1 MNNNTNT
8 NTTNNNTTTN
18 NSKEENTMTNT
29 TKSII
34 NVTVNG
40 MTAGETI
47 ENVKSRLETVEKSA
61 FNIALLCAY
70 GTGVTIPAY
79 TDNKGHEHGEATCDK
94 PIKQNDY
101 IKLVGRSKATLSRWI
116 KAITLI
122 IEKGYFTDF
131 ASGVYP
137 FSYDKV
143 IDIFS
148 NDNVFSG
155 YIFADLMALSASTLE
170 TMVKEYKP
178 ATEEEAG
185 ESEETTEETGE
196 NEETT
201 TTEEE
206 AGEAGEEETTT
217 LTYNGKNYIVNK
229 EAFEKWLAEN
239 GTLA

>member
-1 MNNNTNT
+1 MKT
-8 NTTNNNTTTN
+8 TTNNNTTN
-18 NSKEENTMTNT
+18 NNFKEEKIMETT

-34 NVTVNG
+34 NVIVNG
-40 MTAGETI
+40 MSASETI

-79 TDNKGHEHGEATCDK
+79 TDNKGNEHGEATCEK

-137 FSYDKV
+137 FSYDKI

-148 NDNVFSG
+148 NEEAFDG
-155 YIFADLMALSASTLE
+155 YVFADLMNLSASTLE

-178 ATEEEAG
+178 ATEEEATEEAG
-185 ESEETTEETGE
+185 ESEEA
-196 NEETT
+196 T

-206 AGEAGEEETTT
+206 ATADTTEEETAT
-217 LTYNGKNYIVNK
+217 LTYNGKKYIVNK

-239 GTLA
+239 GKLA

>member
-1 MNNNTNT
+1 MKNNTTNT
-8 NTTNNNTTTN
+8 NTTNNI
-18 NSKEENTMTNT
+18 KEVNTMTNT

-79 TDNKGHEHGEATCDK
+79 TDNKGNEHGEATCDK

-148 NDNVFSG
+148 NEEAFAG
-155 YIFADLMALSASTLE
+155 YVFADLMNLSASTLE

-178 ATEEEAG
+178 ADTEEEA
-185 ESEETTEETGE
+185 TEEAGE
-196 NEETT
+196 GEEA
-201 TTEEE
+201 TEEE
-206 AGEAGEEETTT
+206 ATTNATEEEAGEEETTT
-217 LTYNGKNYIVNK
+217 LTYNGKDYIVNK
-229 EAFEKWLAEN
+229 EAFEKWLSEN

>member
-1 MNNNTNT
+1 MNN
-8 NTTNNNTTTN
+8 TTNTTTN
-18 NSKEENTMTNT
+18 TKEANTMDNT

-47 ENVKSRLETVEKSA
+47 ESVKSRLETVEKSA

-79 TDNKGHEHGEATCDK
+79 ADNKGNEHGEATCDK

-122 IEKGYFTDF
+122 IEKGCFTDF
-131 ASGVYP
+131 ASGLYP
-137 FSYDKV
+137 FSYDKI

-148 NDNVFSG
+148 NEEAFDG
-155 YIFADLMALSASTLE
+155 YVFADLMNLSASTIE

-178 ATEEEAG
+178 ATEEEA
-185 ESEETTEETGE
+185 TEKAGE
-196 NEETT
+196 NEEATIT
-201 TTEEE
+201 EEEATEDTTEEE
-206 AGEAGEEETTT
+206 TAII
-217 LTYNGKNYIVNK
+217 TYNGKEYIVNK
-229 EAFEKWLAEN
+229 ADFEKWLAEN
-239 GTLA
+239 GKLA

>member
-1 MNNNTNT
+1 MKT
-8 NTTNNNTTTN
+8 TTNNNTTN
-18 NSKEENTMTNT
+18 NNFKEEKIMETT

-79 TDNKGHEHGEATCDK
+79 TDNKGNEHGEATCEK

-137 FSYDKV
+137 FSYDKI

-148 NDNVFSG
+148 NEEAFDG
-155 YIFADLMALSASTLE
+155 YVFADLMNLSASTLE

-178 ATEEEAG
+178 ATEEEATEEAG
-185 ESEETTEETGE
+185 ESEEA
-196 NEETT
+196 T

-206 AGEAGEEETTT
+206 ATADTTEEETAT
-217 LTYNGKNYIVNK
+217 LTYNGKKYIVNK

>member
-1 MNNNTNT
+1 MK
-8 NTTNNNTTTN
+8 NNTTTN
-18 NSKEENTMTNT
+18 NFKEGDIMSIT

-40 MTAGETI
+40 MSASETI

-79 TDNKGHEHGEATCDK
+79 TDNKGNEHGEATCDK

-131 ASGVYP
+131 SSGIYP

-148 NDNVFSG
+148 NEKVFEG
-155 YIFADLMALSASTLE
+155 YVFADLMNLSASTLE

-178 ATEEEAG
+178 ADTEEE
-185 ESEETTEETGE
+185 EEKE
-196 NEETT
+196 EETT
-201 TTEEE
+201 TEEQTENTEKEEEQTEE
-206 AGEAGEEETTT
+206 TT
-217 LTYNGKNYIVNK
+217 LTYNGKDYIVNK

-239 GTLA
+239 GKLA

>member
-1 MNNNTNT
+1 MNNN
-8 NTTNNNTTTN
+8 NNTKNTKN
-18 NSKEENTMTNT
+18 NSMEDNAMNDK

-47 ENVKSRLETVEKSA
+47 ESVKSRLETVEKSA

-70 GTGVTIPAY
+70 GIGVTIPAA
-79 TDNKGHEHGEATCDK
+79 TDNKGNELGVATCDK

-148 NDNVFSG
+148 NEEVFAG
-155 YIFADLMALSASTLE
+155 YVFADLMALSASTLE

-178 ATEEEAG
+178 ATEEEA
-185 ESEETTEETGE
+185 TEEAGE
-196 NEETT
+196 EAGDTEEATAN

-206 AGEAGEEETTT
+206 AGEEETAI

-229 EAFEKWLAEN
+229 EAFENWLADN

>member
-1 MNNNTNT
+1 MKTTTNTNT
-8 NTTNNNTTTN
+8 NTTNNH
-18 NSKEENTMTNT
+18 KEENIMNTT

-79 TDNKGHEHGEATCDK
+79 TDNKGNEHGEATCDK

-131 ASGVYP
+131 ASGAYP
-137 FSYDKV
+137 FSYDKI

-148 NDNVFSG
+148 NEEAFSG
-155 YIFADLMALSASTLE
+155 YVFADLMNLSASTLE

-178 ATEEEAG
+178 ADTE
-185 ESEETTEETGE
+185 EETTEEAGKSEEATKE
-196 NEETT
+196 ATTNDTEEETT
-201 TTEEE
+201 D
-206 AGEAGEEETTT
+206 EETTT
-217 LTYNGKNYIVNK
+217 LTYNGRNYIVNK
-229 EAFEKWLAEN
+229 EAFEKWLADN

>member
-1 MNNNTNT
+1 MNNTTNT
-8 NTTNNNTTTN
+8 NTTNNF
-18 NSKEENTMTNT
+18 KEVNTMTNT

-79 TDNKGHEHGEATCDK
+79 TDNKGNEHGEATCDK

-131 ASGVYP
+131 SSGVYP

-148 NDNVFSG
+148 NEEAFTG
-155 YIFADLMALSASTLE
+155 YVFADLMNLSANTLE

-178 ATEEEAG
+178 TTEEEATEEEAG
-185 ESEETTEETGE
+185 E
-196 NEETT
+196 
-201 TTEEE
+201 EEE
-206 AGEAGEEETTT
+206 ATTNTTGEEEATEEETTT
-217 LTYNGKNYIVNK
+217 LTYNGKDYIVNK

>member
-1 MNNNTNT
+1 MNNTTNT
-8 NTTNNNTTTN
+8 NTTNTTTN
-18 NSKEENTMTNT
+18 TMEVNTMTNT

-40 MTAGETI
+40 MTASETI

-79 TDNKGHEHGEATCDK
+79 TDNKGNEHGEATCDK

-131 ASGVYP
+131 SNGLYP
-137 FSYDKV
+137 FSFDKI
-143 IDIFS
+143 IDILS
-148 NDNVFSG
+148 NEEAFAG
-155 YIFADLMALSASTLE
+155 YVFADLMNLSASTLE

-178 ATEEEAG
+178 ATEEEA
-185 ESEETTEETGE
+185 TEEAGE
-196 NEETT
+196 NEETGESEEAT

-206 AGEAGEEETTT
+206 ATADTTKEETAT
-217 LTYNGKNYIVNK
+217 LTYNGKDYIVNK
-229 EAFEKWLAEN
+229 ADFEKWLSEN
-239 GTLA
+239 GKLA

>member
-1 MNNNTNT
+1 MKNNTTNT
-8 NTTNNNTTTN
+8 SNTTNNI
-18 NSKEENTMTNT
+18 KEEKIMETI

-40 MTAGETI
+40 MTASETI
-47 ENVKSRLETVEKSA
+47 ESVKSRLETVEKSA

-79 TDNKGHEHGEATCDK
+79 TDNKGNEHGEATCEK

-101 IKLVGRSKATLSRWI
+101 IKLVGRSKATISRWLTAM
-116 KAITLI
+116 KLI

-131 ASGVYP
+131 SSGIYP
-137 FSYDKV
+137 FSYDKI

-155 YIFADLMALSASTLE
+155 YVFADLMNLSASTLE

-178 ATEEEAG
+178 ATEEEA
-185 ESEETTEETGE
+185 TTEETGE
-196 NEETT
+196 SEESTEEATT
-201 TTEEE
+201 NATEEE
-206 AGEAGEEETTT
+206 TGEEETTT
-217 LTYNGKNYIVNK
+217 LTYNGKKYIVNK
-229 EAFEKWLAEN
+229 ADFEKWLAEN
-239 GTLA
+239 GKLA

>member
-1 MNNNTNT
+1 MKT
-8 NTTNNNTTTN
+8 TTNTTN
-18 NSKEENTMTNT
+18 NSKEVNTMTNT

-40 MTAGETI
+40 MTASETI
-47 ENVKSRLETVEKSA
+47 ESVKSRLETVEKSA

-79 TDNKGHEHGEATCDK
+79 TDNKGNEHGEATCDK

-131 ASGVYP
+131 SNGTYP
-137 FSYDKV
+137 FSYDKI
-143 IDIFS
+143 IDILS
-148 NDNVFSG
+148 NEEAFAG
-155 YIFADLMALSASTLE
+155 YVFADLMNLSASTIE

-178 ATEEEAG
+178 ATEEEATEEAG
-185 ESEETTEETGE
+185 ESEEA
-196 NEETT
+196 T

-206 AGEAGEEETTT
+206 ATADTTEEETTT
-217 LTYNGKNYIVNK
+217 LTYNGKDYIVNK
-229 EAFEKWLAEN
+229 EAFEKWLSEN
-239 GTLA
+239 GKLA

>member
-1 MNNNTNT
+1 MKNNT
-8 NTTNNNTTTN
+8 NTTNITTN
-18 NSKEENTMTNT
+18 IKEENTMNTT

-79 TDNKGHEHGEATCDK
+79 TDNKGNEHGEATCEK

-131 ASGVYP
+131 ASGIYP
-137 FSYDKV
+137 FSYDKI

-148 NDNVFSG
+148 NEEAFSG
-155 YIFADLMALSASTLE
+155 YVFADLMALSASTLE
-170 TMVKEYKP
+170 TMAKEYKP
-178 ATEEEAG
+178 ADTEEEAR
-185 ESEETTEETGE
+185 E
-196 NEETT
+196 NEEATEEATT
-201 TTEEE
+201 NTTEEE
-206 AGEAGEEETTT
+206 ATEEETTT
-217 LTYNGKNYIVNK
+217 LTYNGKDYIVNK

>member
-1 MNNNTNT
+1 MKNNT
-8 NTTNNNTTTN
+8 NTTNTTTN
-18 NSKEENTMTNT
+18 NAKEETIMNNT
-29 TKSII
+29 TNKSII

-40 MTAGETI
+40 MSASETI
-47 ENVKSRLETVEKSA
+47 ESVKSRLETVEKSA

-79 TDNKGHEHGEATCDK
+79 TDNKGNEHGEATCEK

-101 IKLVGRSKATLSRWI
+101 IKLVGRSKATISRWLTAM
-116 KAITLI
+116 KLI

-131 ASGVYP
+131 SNGTYP
-137 FSYDKV
+137 FSYDKI

-155 YIFADLMALSASTLE
+155 YVFADLMNLSASTLE

-178 ATEEEAG
+178 ATEEEAIEEAG
-185 ESEETTEETGE
+185 ESEEAD
-196 NEETT
+196 

-206 AGEAGEEETTT
+206 SIEDTTEEEKAT
-217 LTYNGKNYIVNK
+217 LTYNGKEYIVNK
-229 EAFEKWLAEN
+229 ADFEKWLAEN
-239 GTLA
+239 GKLA

>member
-1 MNNNTNT
+1 MNNTA
-8 NTTNNNTTTN
+8 
-18 NSKEENTMTNT
+18 
-29 TKSII
+29 KSII

-40 MTAGETI
+40 MSASETI
-47 ENVKSRLETVEKSA
+47 ESVKSRLETVEKSA

-79 TDNKGHEHGEATCDK
+79 TDNKGNEHGEATCEK

-137 FSYDKV
+137 FSYDKI

-148 NDNVFSG
+148 NEEAFDG
-155 YIFADLMALSASTLE
+155 YVFADLMNLSASTLE

-178 ATEEEAG
+178 ATEEPA
-185 ESEETTEETGE
+185 TEEEAT
-196 NEETT
+196 EEDTAN

-206 AGEAGEEETTT
+206 AGEEAGEEETAII
-217 LTYNGKNYIVNK
+217 TYNGKDYIVNK
-229 EAFEKWLAEN
+229 EVFEKWLSEN
-239 GTLA
+239 GKLA

>member
-1 MNNNTNT
+1 MNNTTNT
-8 NTTNNNTTTN
+8 NTTNN
-18 NSKEENTMTNT
+18 SKEVNTMTNAK
-29 TKSII
+29 KSII

-40 MTAGETI
+40 MTASETI

-79 TDNKGHEHGEATCDK
+79 TDNKGNEHGEATCDK

-131 ASGVYP
+131 ASGLYP
-137 FSYDKV
+137 FSYDKI

-148 NDNVFSG
+148 NEEAFAG
-155 YIFADLMALSASTLE
+155 YVFADLMNLSASTIE
-170 TMVKEYKP
+170 TMIKEYKP
-178 ATEEEAG
+178 ATEEESIEEAE
-185 ESEETTEETGE
+185 ESEEATEE
-196 NEETT
+196 ETAS

-206 AGEAGEEETTT
+206 ATEETAI
-217 LTYNGKNYIVNK
+217 LTYNGNNYIVNK
-229 EAFEKWLAEN
+229 ADFEKWLAEN
-239 GTLA
+239 GKLA

>member
-1 MNNNTNT
+1 MKTTTNT
-8 NTTNNNTTTN
+8 NTTNNH
-18 NSKEENTMTNT
+18 KEENTMNT

-79 TDNKGHEHGEATCDK
+79 TDNKGNEHGEATCDK

-122 IEKGYFTDF
+122 IEKGYFSDF
-131 ASGVYP
+131 ASGLYP

-148 NDNVFSG
+148 NEEAFSG
-155 YIFADLMALSASTLE
+155 YVFADLMNLSASTLE

-178 ATEEEAG
+178 ADTE
-185 ESEETTEETGE
+185 EETTEEAGKSEEATE
-196 NEETT
+196 EATTNNTEEETT
-201 TTEEE
+201 
-206 AGEAGEEETTT
+206 EEETTT
-217 LTYNGKNYIVNK
+217 LTYNGKDYIVNK

-239 GTLA
+239 GKLA

>member
-1 MNNNTNT
+1 MSNKNNN
-8 NTTNNNTTTN
+8 TTN
-18 NSKEENTMTNT
+18 NSKEVNNMDNT

-79 TDNKGHEHGEATCDK
+79 TDNKGNEHGEATCEK

-122 IEKGYFTDF
+122 IEKSYFTDF
-131 ASGVYP
+131 SNGLYP
-137 FSYDKV
+137 FSFDKI
-143 IDIFS
+143 IDILTHEE
-148 NDNVFSG
+148 VFSG
-155 YIFADLMALSASTLE
+155 YVFADLMNLSASTLE
-170 TMVKEYKP
+170 TMVKEYNKP
-178 ATEEEAG
+178 KEEE
-185 ESEETTEETGE
+185 EEEE
-196 NEETT
+196 EETT
-201 TTEEE
+201 TEEQTESTEKEEE
-206 AGEAGEEETTT
+206 QTEEETTT
-217 LTYNGKNYIVNK
+217 LTYNGKDYIVNK

-239 GTLA
+239 GKLA

>member
-1 MNNNTNT
+1 MNNN
-8 NTTNNNTTTN
+8 NNTKNTKN
-18 NSKEENTMTNT
+18 NSMGDNTMNNT

-47 ENVKSRLETVEKSA
+47 ESVKSRLETVEKSA

-79 TDNKGHEHGEATCDK
+79 TDNKGNEHGEATCDK

-116 KAITLI
+116 KAIALI

-131 ASGVYP
+131 ANGVYP
-137 FSYDKV
+137 FSFDKI

-148 NDNVFSG
+148 NEEVFAG
-155 YIFADLMALSASTLE
+155 YVFADLMALSAPTLE

-178 ATEEEAG
+178 ATEEENTEEEAG
-185 ESEETTEETGE
+185 ESEEDTEEATA
-196 NEETT
+196 N

-206 AGEAGEEETTT
+206 AGEEETAI
-217 LTYNGKNYIVNK
+217 LTYNGKDYIVNK
-229 EAFEKWLAEN
+229 EAFENWLADN